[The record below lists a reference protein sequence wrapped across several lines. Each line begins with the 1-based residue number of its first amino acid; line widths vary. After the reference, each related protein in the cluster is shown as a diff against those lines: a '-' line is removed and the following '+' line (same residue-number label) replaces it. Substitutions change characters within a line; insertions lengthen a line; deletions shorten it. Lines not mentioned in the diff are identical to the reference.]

1 MEDIKLFA
9 YNKPFVANSNE
20 TFLEYGSNAI
30 TMPSAKDDE
39 VIINKV
45 LKFLLTEKGTDLFDP
60 EYGSNWVILSR
71 SISID
76 NLDRLS
82 IEVTNDI
89 ERCKS
94 YLKDS
99 SDQFDTILFNGF
111 RKVSV
116 TDINQILVLIS
127 IKIIKPDNSIIHL
140 ALPVN
145 R

>member
-20 TFLEYGSNAI
+20 TFLEYSSNAI